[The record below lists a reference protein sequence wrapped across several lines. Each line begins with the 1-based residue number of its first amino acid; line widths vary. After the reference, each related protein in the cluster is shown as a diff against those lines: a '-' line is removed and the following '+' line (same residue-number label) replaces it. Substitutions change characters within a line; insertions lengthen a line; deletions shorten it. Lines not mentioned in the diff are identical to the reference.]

1 MHHAPEG
8 AISPARN
15 VRVKVPEITIFF
27 WIVKLLTTAMGEST
41 SDFLVYH
48 INPYVAV
55 VLGTLGFGISLTLQF
70 VVNRYVPWIYWLVI
84 VMIGIFGTMVAD
96 VAHIV
101 LGVPYFVSTAAF
113 AISLVVIFALW
124 ARVDGTL
131 SIHSIYTTRR
141 EIFYWAAIIATFALG
156 TAAGDMTATTFDLGY
171 FDSTI
176 LFTAVFIVAG
186 LSYVLT
192 SPGLNR
198 ILVFW
203 LVYVLTRP
211 VGASCADWLGK
222 SHQFGGMGYGDGT
235 VSLALGL
242 LIVLFVAYL
251 SFSGK
256 DRRLEEPE
264 MRYVATTEG

>member
-1 MHHAPEG
+1 MHHAPEDL
-8 AISPARN
+8 SSTVRN
-15 VRVKVPEITIFF
+15 ACVKVPEITIFF
-27 WIVKLLTTAMGEST
+27 WIVKLLTTAMGESA

-55 VLGTLGFGISLTLQF
+55 VLGTLGFGLALAFQF

-96 VAHIV
+96 VSHIV
-101 LGVPYFVSTAAF
+101 LGVPYFVSTAVF
-113 AISLVVIFALW
+113 AISLVVIFVLW
-124 ARVDGTL
+124 ARVEGTL

-176 LFTAVFIVAG
+176 LFTAVFVVAG
-186 LSYVLT
+186 LSYALAST
-192 SPGLNR
+192 RLNR

-203 LVYVLTRP
+203 LAYVLTRP

-235 VSLALGL
+235 VSIALGL
-242 LIVLFVAYL
+242 LIVVFVAYL
-251 SFSGK
+251 TVSGK
-256 DRRLEEPE
+256 DRRQEGSQLREAEP
-264 MRYVATTEG
+264 A

>member
-1 MHHAPEG
+1 MPHAPES
-8 AISPARN
+8 AVSPARN
-15 VRVKVPEITIFF
+15 ALVKVPEITIFF

-55 VLGTLGFGISLTLQF
+55 VLGTLGFVVSLALQF
-70 VVNRYVPWIYWLVI
+70 VVTRYIPWVYWLVI

-113 AISLVVIFALW
+113 AVSLVVIFALW
-124 ARVDGTL
+124 ARVEGTL
-131 SIHSIYTTRR
+131 SIHSIHTTRR

-171 FDSTI
+171 FDST
-176 LFTAVFIVAG
+176 LVFTGVFILAGVACA
-186 LSYVLT
+186 LT
-192 SPGLNR
+192 SPGVAR
-198 ILVFW
+198 ILLFW

-222 SHQFGGMGYGDGT
+222 SHQFGGMGYGDGV
-235 VSLALGL
+235 VSVALGG
-242 LIVLFVAYL
+242 LIVVFVAYL
-251 SFSGK
+251 TVSGK
-256 DRRLEEPE
+256 DRREEAAGF
-264 MRYVATTEG
+264 RGVAPAGG